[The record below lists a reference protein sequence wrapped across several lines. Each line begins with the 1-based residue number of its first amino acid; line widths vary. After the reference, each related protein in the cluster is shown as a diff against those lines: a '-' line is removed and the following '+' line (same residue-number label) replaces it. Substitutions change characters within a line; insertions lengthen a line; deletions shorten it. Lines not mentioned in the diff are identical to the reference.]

1 MRLEKE
7 KTMQVQDKR
16 VEVQLP
22 TKHRVTRIWWNID
35 GTIYT
40 FITARDDD
48 RSKKDLIYRQKSH
61 GKLNGVYGMIA
72 KYPEQMN
79 IEDIHL
85 NLPKEVAESY
95 RSWEIRRDKIM
106 GRVNMNARENY

>member
-1 MRLEKE
+1 
-7 KTMQVQDKR
+7 MQRQDTR
-16 VEVQLP
+16 VGIQLP
-22 TKHRVTRIWWNID
+22 TKHRVTRLWWNIE

-48 RSKKDLIYRQKSH
+48 RSKKELIARQKVT

-72 KYPEQMN
+72 KYPN
-79 IEDIHL
+79 DIDIEDIHL

-95 RSWEIRRDKIM
+95 RSWEIRKDKLM
-106 GRVNMNARENY
+106 GHESLNSRENY